1 MVESD
6 TVNKNIVKMFAF
18 LGIVAMILSATGLFT
33 LVSLNIIKKMK
44 EIGVRK
50 VLGASIGN
58 ITRIINTEFIVIL
71 VIASVFGAGASYLLV
86 DMLMGSIWKY
96 YQSATTTT
104 FVISVAAMFCISG
117 FAIGY
122 KVFAAA
128 SMNPVST
135 LRTE

>member
-1 MVESD
+1 
-6 TVNKNIVKMFAF
+6 
-18 LGIVAMILSATGLFT
+18 
-33 LVSLNIIKKMK
+33 MK

-58 ITRIINTEFIVIL
+58 ITRIINTEFIIIL
-71 VIASVFGAGASYLLV
+71 IIASLIGSGLSYLAV
-86 DMLMGSIWKY
+86 DALMGSIWEY

-104 FVISVAAMFCISG
+104 FVISVVVMFGISV

-122 KVFAAA
+122 KVFTAA